1 MLDRY
6 LHVMEW
12 KVDGKWNMEE
22 VLLDY
27 SVIITALFVI
37 TSALLYIA
45 L

>member
-12 KVDGKWNMEE
+12 KKEGKWNWEE
-22 VLLDY
+22 VLIDY
-27 SVIITALFVI
+27 SIVITALFVI

>member
-12 KVDGKWNMEE
+12 KKEGQWNWEE
-22 VLLDY
+22 VLIDY
-27 SVIITALFVI
+27 SIVITALFVI

>member
-6 LHVMEW
+6 LHIMEW
-12 KVDGKWNMEE
+12 KVDGKWNIEE
-22 VLLDY
+22 VLIDY
-27 SVIITALFVI
+27 SIVITALFVI

>member
-27 SVIITALFVI
+27 SVVITALFVI